1 MDKEWDEHF
10 KKKPSI
16 VYKWPK
22 DKQKMSAPIIGRQ
35 KAQNN
40 VIASLLQEW
49 LQPEKETRNNYW

>member
-1 MDKEWDEHF
+1 MSIS
-10 KKKPSI
+10 KKKPTI
-16 VYKWPK
+16 IYKWPK

-49 LQPEKETRNNYW
+49 LQPEKEMRNNYW

>member
-1 MDKEWDEHF
+1 MRWAFQK